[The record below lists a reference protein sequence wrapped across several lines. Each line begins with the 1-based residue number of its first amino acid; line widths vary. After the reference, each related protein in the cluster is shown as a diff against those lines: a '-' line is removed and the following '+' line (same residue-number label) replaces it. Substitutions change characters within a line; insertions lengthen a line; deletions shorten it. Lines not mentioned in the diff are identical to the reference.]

1 MRDATEA
8 VGEGVTR
15 MEITVLYDN
24 ERARTG
30 VHTGWGFSALVGDD
44 VLFDTGDDAAAL
56 GENMAALDVTPT
68 DIDTVVLSHGHD
80 DHVGGLPAVVEQNPE
95 VDVVVPTESLATTVS
110 QSVPETVDVIAAGES
125 TQVRE
130 GVVTTGAVGEE
141 IREQGLVC
149 RFQRGAVLLTG
160 CAHPGLESLLGAAR
174 DTAAVV
180 GVMGG
185 FHDFARLEALRRL
198 DFVSPCHCTQKKQEI
213 TERFPDTTVRCGTG
227 LVVGEDGVGSG
238 AEN

>member
-30 VHTGWGFSALVGDD
+30 VHTGWGFSALVGGD

-95 VDVVVPTESLATTVS
+95 VDVVVPTESLATTVAK
-110 QSVPETVDVIAAGES
+110 SVPETVDVSAAEES
-125 TQVRE
+125 MRIRE
-130 GVVTTGAVGEE
+130 DVVTTGAVGES

-149 RFQRGAVLLTG
+149 QFQRGAVLLTG
-160 CAHPGLESLLGAAR
+160 CAHPGLEALLDAAR

-185 FHDFARLEALRRL
+185 FHDFAKLEALREL

-227 LVVGEDGVGSG
+227 LVVGEDDVGAG